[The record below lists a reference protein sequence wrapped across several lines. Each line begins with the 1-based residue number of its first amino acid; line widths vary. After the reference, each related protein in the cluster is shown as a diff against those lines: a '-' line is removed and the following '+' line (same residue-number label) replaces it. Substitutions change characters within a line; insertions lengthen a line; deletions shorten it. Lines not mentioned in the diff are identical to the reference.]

1 MHLRAKEVCYP
12 FGWKHGRDRAVN
24 RRSFITLVGGAAA
37 AWPLAARAQQPAMPV
52 IGFLRSTPAA
62 PFAHLIAA
70 FRRGLTEVGF
80 FEGQNV
86 VIEQRYADNHLER
99 LPGLVADLVQRQVAV
114 IVGNGSAAAAAK
126 AATTSV
132 PIVFVTGDDPV
143 RSNLVTSLNRP
154 ERNLTGVTFF
164 GPLLGAKRVELLR
177 DFVPEADVIA
187 VLIDPANIDYEAEL
201 PNVLA
206 TGRALERR
214 IVVVKAASER
224 EFEPAFSEVVQAGAR
239 ALLVAGSP
247 FYAAHRRE
255 LVALAARHAIPAI
268 YDVRDYVA
276 DGGLISYSASFT
288 GAYHQAGLYA
298 GKILKG
304 AKPSELPVLQ
314 PATFELVINL
324 KTAKAL
330 GLDVP
335 PSIHLRANE
344 VIE

>member
-1 MHLRAKEVCYP
+1 MQFDQLK
-12 FGWKHGRDRAVN
+12 
-24 RRSFITLVGGAAA
+24 RREFITLLAGATAIA
-37 AWPLAARAQQPAMPV
+37 PPVARAQQPAMPV

-62 PFAHLIAA
+62 PFAHLVTA
-70 FRRGLTEVGF
+70 FRRGLTEAGF
-80 FEGQNV
+80 VEGQNV
-86 VIEQRYADNHLER
+86 AIEQRYADNYHDR
-99 LPGLVADLVQRQVAV
+99 LPGLVGELVQRQVAV

-126 AATTSV
+126 AVTATV

-143 RSNLVTSLNRP
+143 RSGLVTSLNRP

-177 DFVPEADVIA
+177 DLLPEANVIA
-187 VLIDPANIDYEAEL
+187 VLMDPANADYEAEL
-201 PNVLA
+201 PNVLVA
-206 TGRALERR
+206 GRALGRR
-214 IVVVKAASER
+214 VVVVKAASER
-224 EFEPAFSEVVQAGAR
+224 EFEPAFTEFIQAGAR

-268 YDVRDYVA
+268 YDVRDYAVA
-276 DGGLISYSASFT
+276 GGLISYSASFT
-288 GAYHQAGLYA
+288 GAYHQASVYA

-304 AKPSELPVLQ
+304 AKPADLPVLQ
-314 PATFELVINL
+314 PTTFELVINL

-335 PSIHLRANE
+335 PSLLAARRRGDRIKMLVCCAA
-344 VIE
+344 

>member
-1 MHLRAKEVCYP
+1 MSGLMK
-12 FGWKHGRDRAVN
+12 
-24 RRSFITLVGGAAA
+24 RREFIALLGGAA

-62 PFAHLIAA
+62 PFAHLMVA
-70 FRRGLTEVGF
+70 FGRGLTEVGF
-80 FEGQNV
+80 VEGQNV
-86 VIEQRYADNHLER
+86 AIEQRYADNHHDR
-99 LPGLVADLVQRQVAV
+99 LPGLADELVQRKVAV
-114 IVGNGSAAAAAK
+114 IVANGSAAAAAK
-126 AATTSV
+126 AATATV
-132 PIVFVTGDDPV
+132 PIIFVTGDDPV
-143 RSNLVTSLNRP
+143 RSDLVTSLNRP

-177 DFVPEADVIA
+177 DLLPEANVIA
-187 VLIDPANIDYEAEL
+187 MLMDPGNADYEAEL

-206 TGRALERR
+206 TGRALGRR
-214 IVVVKAASER
+214 VVVVKAASER
-224 EFEPAFSEVVQAGAR
+224 EIEPAFTEIIQAGAR

-247 FYAAHRRE
+247 FYATQRRE
-255 LVALAARHAIPAI
+255 LVALAARHSIPAI
-268 YDVRDYVA
+268 YDVRDYA
-276 DGGLISYSASFT
+276 AAGGLISYSASFT
-288 GAYHQAGLYA
+288 GAYHQAGVYA

-314 PATFELVINL
+314 PTKFELVINL

-335 PSIHLRANE
+335 PSIILRADE